1 MYYIFIRILVAIV
14 VLFFEITPPGYSFQ
28 DIEKPSKLVLQKQL
42 EQEFVSPCCYREAVE
57 LHRSG
62 KAEEVRSKIST
73 MLDEGKTFEEITAT
87 LVAEYGERILIKP
100 TTEGFNIFA
109 WIGPFIMIA
118 IGFVIVGFWLYR
130 FRPRGDNS
138 ELTIPDEDF

>member
-1 MYYIFIRILVAIV
+1 MYHIFIRILVAIV
-14 VLFFEITPPGYSFQ
+14 VLFFGITPPGYSFQ

-42 EQEFVSPCCYREAVE
+42 EQEFVSPCCYREAVG

-62 KAEEVRSKIST
+62 KAEEVRTKIST

-130 FRPRGDNS
+130 FRPRGDDS

>member
-1 MYYIFIRILVAIV
+1 MYHIFIRILVAIV
-14 VLFFEITPPGYSFQ
+14 VLFFGITSPGYSFQ
-28 DIEKPSKLVLQKQL
+28 DIEKPSKLVLQEQL
-42 EQEFVSPCCYREAVE
+42 EQEFVSPCCYREAVG

-62 KAEEVRSKIST
+62 IAGEVRTEIST

-109 WIGPFIMIA
+109 WTGPFIMIA

-138 ELTIPDEDF
+138 ELTIPDEDY